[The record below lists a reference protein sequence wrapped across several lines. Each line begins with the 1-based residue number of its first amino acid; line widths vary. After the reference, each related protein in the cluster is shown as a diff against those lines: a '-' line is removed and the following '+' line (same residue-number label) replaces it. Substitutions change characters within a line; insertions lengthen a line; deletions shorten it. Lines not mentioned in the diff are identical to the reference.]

1 MARFRDR
8 RDAGRQLG
16 RELAGRSLRAPVVL
30 GLPRGGVPVAAE
42 VAALLGAPLDVLV
55 VRKLGVP
62 SYPELAMGAVGEGG
76 VTVLNPDVVCS
87 SRVSE
92 AQLEEVARRELAE
105 VRERAARF
113 RRGRAG
119 SVRGEGS
126 APAEGLTPDEGPAPS
141 GGPAYARESAPT
153 EGPAPTESP
162 APELSGRTAVIVD
175 DGVATG
181 ATARAACRI
190 ARALGAERVVLATP
204 VAPPDVV
211 RSLAA
216 SGEADDVVCLHAPR
230 WFGAVGAFYDVFDQT
245 PDAEVVRILGA
256 AG

>member
-8 RDAGRQLG
+8 GDAGRQLG
-16 RELAGRSLRAPVVL
+16 RELAGRALRAPVVL

-76 VTVLNPDVVCS
+76 VTVLNPDVVRS

-92 AQLEEVARRELAE
+92 AQLEEAARRERAE

-119 SVRGEGS
+119 SVQAEGS
-126 APAEGLTPDEGPAPS
+126 APAEGLTPAEGPAPS
-141 GGPAYARESAPT
+141 GGPAYARESAPA
-153 EGPAPTESP
+153 EGP

-181 ATARAACRI
+181 ATARAACQI

-245 PDAEVVRILGA
+245 PDEEVVRILGA